1 MESRLKIHALG
12 KLRIYIE
19 PSHKVRY
26 GERSLFRK
34 LFPKSAYLHIVS
46 EAKKEDIMKA
56 SVYQTHSGYSNQGVI
71 QQFSVEGD
79 NSKLTLCIELID
91 KRDRLE
97 AFFLKHIELLR
108 SKVIIYK
115 EVEFWDV
122 E

>member
-1 MESRLKIHALG
+1 MESKLKIHALG

-19 PSHKVRY
+19 PTHKVRH

-46 EAKKEDIMKA
+46 EAKKEGIMKA
-56 SVYQTHSGYSNQGVI
+56 SVYQTHSGYSNQGPV
-71 QQFSVEGD
+71 QLFSAEGD

-91 KRDRLE
+91 KREDLE
-97 AFFLKHIELLR
+97 AFFLKHTELLR
-108 SKVIIYK
+108 SKVVIYK
-115 EVEFWDV
+115 EVEFWNA